1 MLRAVAACAGA
12 GGAPHCLPRPGIKP
26 AARQEGTAMGVFD
39 SLIAGAVGAEMATVV
54 NRLIER
60 HGGVQGL
67 VNQFEKQG
75 FGSTVKSWVGTGPNQ
90 PISSD
95 EIHKVLGADTVNDL
109 AQKMGVSPQEL
120 AQKLSQMLPKA
131 VDAATPGGVIPK
143 V

>member
-1 MLRAVAACAGA
+1 
-12 GGAPHCLPRPGIKP
+12 
-26 AARQEGTAMGVFD
+26 MGVFD